1 MKKLLGISAIVGV
14 LGLALLESGCSLRGG
29 PSLPAPP
36 LAKGKP
42 ADMPAEPAE
51 PSKPAIQEAAKA
63 AKTVPPGP
71 VDTAAAEKK
80 RGPETQREA
89 KGADSAKEET
99 RPSQIAWQK
108 SLDEALKSAQTQKKP
123 VLVDFFAT
131 WCGPCRA
138 MEKEVWPN
146 PQVVAAAASYVPVK
160 LDIDQHRK
168 EAEKYNIEAVPTI
181 VILDSQGKEKERS
194 VGFREAEALA
204 ALLKKHAA
212 SP

>member
-1 MKKLLGISAIVGV
+1 MKKLLWASAIVGV
-14 LGLALLESGCSLRGG
+14 LGLALVHSGCSPRSG

-36 LAKGKP
+36 PVAKQP
-42 ADMPAEPAE
+42 ADMPAPPSEPAM
-51 PSKPAIQEAAKA
+51 QEAAKA

-71 VDTAAAEKK
+71 GGSATEEKK
-80 RGPETQREA
+80 SGQEAQQEA
-89 KGADSAKEET
+89 KGADSAKEEK

-108 SLDEALKSAQTQKKP
+108 SLDEALKSAKAQKKP

-138 MEKEVWPN
+138 MEEEVWPN
-146 PQVVAAAASYVPVK
+146 PQVVASASSYVPVK
-160 LDIDQHRK
+160 LDIDQHRA

-181 VILDSQGKEKERS
+181 VILDSQGKEKERA
-194 VGFREAEALA
+194 VGFQEAEALV